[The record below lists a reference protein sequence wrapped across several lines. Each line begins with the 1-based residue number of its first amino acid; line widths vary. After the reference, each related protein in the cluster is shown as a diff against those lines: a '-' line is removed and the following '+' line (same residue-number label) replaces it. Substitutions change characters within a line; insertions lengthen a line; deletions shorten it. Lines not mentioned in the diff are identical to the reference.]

1 MEIPILDMI
10 FRIPLSQ
17 AVMKF
22 SRTRSEP
29 RSVGIPNRWEAA
41 RSSTASK
48 ATYGQTAAAP
58 YPTSRAMWCTSRAS
72 PLSTTIP
79 TWVRVF
85 SLIRWWWTAAV
96 ASRDGMGARAGSS
109 PRSEITRMLTPLAMA
124 AEAPVRRLFRAVVRP
139 ALPSATA

>member
-17 AVMKF
+17 AMMKF
-22 SRTRSEP
+22 CRTRSGP
-29 RSVGIPNRWEAA
+29 RSADSPNRSEAA
-41 RSSTASK
+41 RSSMASK

-58 YPTSRAMWCTSRAS
+58 YPTRRAMWCISRAS
-72 PLSTTIP
+72 PLSTIIP

-85 SLIRWWWTAAV
+85 SLIRWWWTAPV
-96 ASRDGMGARAGSS
+96 ASRDGMGARPGSS
-109 PRSEITRMLTPLAMA
+109 PRSEITRMLAPLAMA
-124 AEAPVRRLFRAVVRP
+124 AEALVRRSSRAVVRP